1 MLLVQA
7 LKTLKAM
14 EYVEANHDKK
24 IGRNLVMENNEEL
37 VTNVTEN
44 VEELTTEELVDG
56 AKVGE
61 ETVNA
66 TENEVTTEE
75 APKLYTEEDFN
86 KKLDEVLAKK
96 IARKE
101 AKLRKEYEE
110 KYADDL
116 ELAYITKH
124 GIGIEDTKEAKTQMR
139 DFYSRKNIDIP
150 KYERGYSQRE
160 EELLA
165 NAEVQDIISYGYD
178 DIVEEVDRLAN
189 IGVENMTPRE
199 KLVFQKL
206 AVERQNQEAI
216 KELASIGVGKE
227 ALDDADFKEFSS
239 KLNPNLSVKEKYEM
253 YSKFKPKPK
262 VEQIGS
268 MKGVTT
274 KDTGVKDFY
283 SYEESLKFTKED
295 FDRNPKLFEAVE
307 KSMLKW

>member
-1 MLLVQA
+1 MF
-7 LKTLKAM
+7 
-14 EYVEANHDKK
+14 E
-24 IGRNLVMENNEEL
+24 ENKEP

-44 VEELTTEELVDG
+44 VEETTEQTEG
-56 AKVGE
+56 MEKVVE
-61 ETVNA
+61 PVPE
-66 TENEVTTEE
+66 
-75 APKLYTEEDFN
+75 KLYSEDDFN

-139 DFYSRKNIDIP
+139 DFYSSKNIDIP

-165 NAEVQDIISYGYD
+165 NAEAQDIISYGYD
-178 DIVEEVDRLAN
+178 DIVEEVDRLAD

-206 AVERQNQEAI
+206 AAERQNQEAI

-227 ALDDADFKEFSS
+227 ALEDADFKEFSS

-295 FDRNPKLFEAVE
+295 FDRNPKLFEAVNN
-307 KSMLKW
+307 SMLKW